1 MAKIDLK
8 PCPFCGGYP
17 EPIRVG
23 DMKQYVVYRC
33 EDCKKTPV
41 PHCEASL
48 TGRGAAKVWNRSVEK
63 ALRRTDNG

>member
-1 MAKIDLK
+1 MPKLK

-23 DMKQYVVYRC
+23 DRKQYIVYRC
-33 EDCKKTPV
+33 EDCKQTPV

-48 TGRGAAKVWNRSVEK
+48 SGKGASNVWNRSVEK
-63 ALRRTDNG
+63 ALRRANNG